1 MSRITVVLVASA
13 LLSGCAASERQ
24 RVVSMGPVDTGAGS
38 LEATRRQI
46 AGTWTLTRLE
56 VADAAGTLTP
66 VRAKAQLRYDDF
78 GNLSI
83 KGVLE
88 EPLPGQ
94 KTITDHPALMYEG
107 RAVIDAAKQELVFMG
122 LNASVKPDPSLVE
135 KVALENRRKFTVSDK
150 QLTLDTVDAQ
160 GRVVMR
166 TTYTK

>member
-1 MSRITVVLVASA
+1 MNRMASLLIACA

-24 RVVSMGPVDTGAGS
+24 RVVSMGPVNTGTGS
-38 LEATRRQI
+38 LEAARRQL
-46 AGTWTLTRLE
+46 AGTWTLTKLE
-56 VADAAGTLTP
+56 VRDQSGALTP

-94 KTITDHPALMYEG
+94 KTITDSPALMYEG

-122 LNASVKPDPSLVE
+122 MNASVDPDPSLLE
-135 KVALENRRKFTVSDK
+135 KVAIENRRKFVVADK

-160 GRVVMR
+160 GRVVLR
-166 TTYTK
+166 TIYTK

>member
-107 RAVIDAAKQELVFMG
+107 RAVIDAAKRELVFMG

-160 GRVVMR
+160 GRVVLR
-166 TTYTK
+166 TVYTK

>member
-1 MSRITVVLVASA
+1 MIRMSLVLVACA
-13 LLSGCAASERQ
+13 LLPACAASERQ

-38 LEATRRQI
+38 LEAARRQL

-56 VADAAGTLTP
+56 VADASGTLTP
-66 VRAKAQLRYDDF
+66 VRAKAQLRYDEF

-94 KTITDHPALMYEG
+94 QTITDSPALMYEG

-122 LNASVKPDPSLVE
+122 LNAAVKPDPALLE

-150 QLTLDTVDAQ
+150 QLTLDVVDAQ
-160 GRVVMR
+160 GRVVLR